1 MTDKQAEGH
10 DALATLPRDDAV
22 SRWHSLVR
30 RGVWIVVVIVTA
42 WVFVDLMIQD

>member
-1 MTDKQAEGH
+1 MTDNQARGP
-10 DALATLPRDDAV
+10 DTLASPPTEDAV

-30 RGVWIVVVIVTA
+30 RGVWIVVIIVTA